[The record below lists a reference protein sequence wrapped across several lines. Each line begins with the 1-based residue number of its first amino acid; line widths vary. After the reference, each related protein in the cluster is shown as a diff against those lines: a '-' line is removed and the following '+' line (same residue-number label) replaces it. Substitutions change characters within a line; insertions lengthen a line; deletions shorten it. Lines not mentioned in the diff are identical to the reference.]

1 MPIGIE
7 GGSSILG
14 AAAKRT
20 AIGVTTSQ
28 PLEIEMDQIVFTLDD
43 IASILRVSK
52 RKIQKMVAAKKFLQP
67 FYIGDLPRWLK
78 KDVLAWIEKNFTPGA
93 CI

>member
-1 MPIGIE
+1 
-7 GGSSILG
+7 
-14 AAAKRT
+14 
-20 AIGVTTSQ
+20 
-28 PLEIEMDQIVFTLDD
+28 MDQIVFTLDD
-43 IASILRVSK
+43 IATMLRVSK